1 MLLNINWEKVFLPS
15 VSPLEIFI
23 RGTIT
28 YLVVFLL
35 LRFQKRELG
44 ALSTNDLLVL
54 VLLADASQNG
64 MAGNYESITD
74 GILLIVIIMLWNLLL
89 NWLGYNFSFFERILK
104 PPKLL
109 LVKEGKMIRRNMKQ
123 ELVTE
128 QELIGELRKNGIND
142 ISDVHEAFMEND
154 GTISVISLNDFEK
167 TKKKKKRKAT

>member
-44 ALSTNDLLVL
+44 TLSTNDLLVL